1 MPNFAAAMRQEVVR
15 LARKEIKS
23 AVGSTRQAV
32 AQYRREIASLKRR
45 LSEAEKKIAFL
56 ETKESKR
63 GIAPPASE
71 EEAASVRFSP
81 KSVRNHRKRLGL
93 SAEEYAKLLGV
104 SMQTVYHWEQGKS
117 RPRQAQLAALS
128 AARKLGKREAQRQLE
143 MLGNS

>member
-15 LARKEIKS
+15 LARKEIKT
-23 AVGSTRQAV
+23 AVGTTRQAV
-32 AQYRREIASLKRR
+32 AQYRRDIASLKRR
-45 LSEAEKKIAFL
+45 LAEAEKKIAFL
-56 ETKESKR
+56 ESKESKR
-63 GIAPPASE
+63 GIAPPASDE
-71 EEAASVRFSP
+71 DASTLRFSP

-128 AARKLGKREAQRQLE
+128 ATRKLGKREAQRQLE
-143 MLGNS
+143 LLSGA